1 MKITIDLL
9 KLQKAKAVI
18 DKVRELNGTY
28 EVIAKMD
35 DSQKQSQTIDAI
47 LNISTNPIDIN
58 SLYGWNE
65 HVRRGNIK
73 HLILKGVVPSEENLK
88 KYQSQVIKGT
98 NEISKDLKLYSV
110 PVVFR
115 NKNNKT
121 LSRSLAY

>member
-1 MKITIDLL
+1 MKIKIDLL

-28 EVIAKMD
+28 EMIAKMD
-35 DSQKQSQTIDAI
+35 DSQKQTQTIDAI
-47 LNISTNPIDIN
+47 LNIDTNPIDIN

-88 KYQSQVIKGT
+88 KYQSQVNTETNKIK
-98 NEISKDLKLYSV
+98 NLKLYSV

-115 NKNNKT
+115 DRSNKM
-121 LSRSLAY
+121 LSRSLVY

>member
-1 MKITIDLL
+1 MNITINLL

-47 LNISTNPIDIN
+47 LNIDTNPIDIN
-58 SLYGWNE
+58 SLYGWNQY
-65 HVRRGNIK
+65 VRRGNIR
-73 HLILKGVVPSEENLK
+73 HLILQGVVPTEENLK
-88 KYQSQVIKGT
+88 KYQSQVNTET
-98 NEISKDLKLYSV
+98 NKILNNLKPYSV

-115 NKNNKT
+115 DRSNKM

>member
-1 MKITIDLL
+1 MNITINLL

-18 DKVRELNGTY
+18 EKVRELNGTY

-47 LNISTNPIDIN
+47 LNIDTNPIDIN

-73 HLILKGVVPSEENLK
+73 HLILKGVVPTEENIKNYQNKVNKSVEEMLK
-88 KYQSQVIKGT
+88 NIPQ
-98 NEISKDLKLYSV
+98 YSV
-110 PVVFR
+110 PVIYR
-115 NKNNKT
+115 GHNKEI
-121 LSRSLAY
+121 LSTGTAY

>member
-1 MKITIDLL
+1 MKITIDIL

-18 DKVRELNGTY
+18 DKVKELNGTY
-28 EVIAKMD
+28 EVIAKVE
-35 DSQKQSQTIDAI
+35 DSQKQSQTIDVI
-47 LNISTNPIDIN
+47 LNIDTNPIDIN

-73 HLILKGVVPSEENLK
+73 HLIIKGVVPTEENLK
-88 KYQSQVIKGT
+88 KYQSQVNTET
-98 NEISKDLKLYSV
+98 NKILKNLKPYLV

-115 NKNNKT
+115 NKNNKM

>member
-1 MKITIDLL
+1 MNITINLL

-47 LNISTNPIDIN
+47 LNIDTNPIDIN

-88 KYQSQVIKGT
+88 KYQSQVNMETNKIK
-98 NEISKDLKLYSV
+98 NLKLYSV

-115 NKNNKT
+115 DRSNKMLN
-121 LSRSLAY
+121 RSLAY

>member
-1 MKITIDLL
+1 MNITINLL

-47 LNISTNPIDIN
+47 LNIDTNPIDIN

-88 KYQSQVIKGT
+88 KYQSQVNMETNKIK
-98 NEISKDLKLYSV
+98 NLKLYSV

-115 NKNNKT
+115 DRSNKMLNRN
-121 LSRSLAY
+121 LAY